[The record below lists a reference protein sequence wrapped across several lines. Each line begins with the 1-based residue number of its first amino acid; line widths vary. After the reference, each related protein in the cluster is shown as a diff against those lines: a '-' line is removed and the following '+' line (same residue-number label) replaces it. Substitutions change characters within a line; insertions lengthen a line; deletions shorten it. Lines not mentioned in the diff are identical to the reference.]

1 MPPHIAGRER
11 EQAIISESL
20 EMLAN
25 SRGPRPILMI
35 GPRGCGKT
43 VLIEWCREEARKT
56 SRKIRIKELI
66 GAVPGDLGKL
76 ASNLVEPSGGGFR
89 PSEASAKL
97 NVGIASADMH
107 FSNEP
112 TTKADF
118 VDTLVE
124 QCSNTPL
131 LLVIDEAARKSP
143 EGMGVLLELT
153 QVINR
158 RSNSI
163 LLVIAGTP
171 GTTEVLRASG
181 ATFFDR
187 AKGMNIGLLSPE
199 ESRAAIVEPLSQQN
213 LAIDES
219 ALESV
224 VEECQGF
231 PFFLQ
236 EWGKALY
243 DEIQRNRRHAVLP
256 EDVQSTTDDVRK
268 SREQTYE
275 SRYDEWRESDIDL
288 LARVLRATHDARSS
302 GNFTKTDLLNAVS
315 QAMKVSNGTTECSEE
330 FTQQILNTGCLW
342 KPLGGSHLISGLPSF
357 IDHVLNRARLD
368 SDSG

>member
-1 MPPHIAGRER
+1 
-11 EQAIISESL
+11 
-20 EMLAN
+20 
-25 SRGPRPILMI
+25 MI

-56 SRKIRIKELI
+56 SRRIRIKELI
-66 GAVPGDLGKL
+66 GKVPGDLVEI
-76 ASNLVEPSGGGFR
+76 ASDLVEATAIGFK
-89 PSEASAKL
+89 PSEATARL
-97 NVGIASADMH
+97 NVGIASTDM
-107 FSNEP
+107 
-112 TTKADF
+112 

-124 QCSNTPL
+124 QCGNSPL
-131 LLVIDEAARKSP
+131 LLLIDEAARKSP
-143 EGMGVLLELT
+143 EGMGVLLELA

-158 RSNSI
+158 RSNSV

-187 AKGMNIGLLSPE
+187 AKGMNIGLLPPE

-213 LAIDES
+213 LTIDES
-219 ALESV
+219 VLESV

-243 DEIQRNRRHAVLP
+243 DEVQRNRRHAVLP

-275 SRYDEWRESDIDL
+275 SRYDEWRESDIGL

-302 GNFTKTDLLNAVS
+302 RNFTKTDLLSAVS